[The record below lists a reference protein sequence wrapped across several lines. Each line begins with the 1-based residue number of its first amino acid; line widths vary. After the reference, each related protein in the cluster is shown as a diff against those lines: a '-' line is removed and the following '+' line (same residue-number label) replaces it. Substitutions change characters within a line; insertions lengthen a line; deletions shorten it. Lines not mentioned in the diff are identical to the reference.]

1 MSFGNHLFL
10 LLKARQ
16 LLTYLCI
23 PYIYM
28 GYLHISM
35 YLFCLFVFLFFS
47 LRYGFLFYWPSLC
60 MCRCLDVL
68 KFAWGPVHV
77 GGWHWE
83 ICLNGHEL
91 DFIVSCVNCISFVC
105 YIWKKKKKDLD
116 QKKRK
121 YWEEFKRISRS
132 SFRCF
137 LSFCCSCN
145 CWKKTFLSHFSLD
158 ICRKM
163 LQMIYQSVV
172 ASVFYAVGNLQGLL
186 CLQRRP
192 KKILVQ
198 KIGVLNKK

>member
-105 YIWKKKKKDLD
+105 YIWKKKKKKTLI
-116 QKKRK
+116 KKKGNTEKSSR
-121 YWEEFKRISRS
+121 EFQEVHSDVFFHFVVHATVEKKHSWVI
-132 SFRCF
+132 F
-137 LSFCCSCN
+137 LL
-145 CWKKTFLSHFSLD
+145 T
-158 ICRKM
+158 
-163 LQMIYQSVV
+163 SVV
-172 ASVFYAVGNLQGLL
+172 KCCRWFISLWWQVCFMQWGTFRAFYAFREGL
-186 CLQRRP
+186 
-192 KKILVQ
+192 KKFWS
-198 KIGVLNKK
+198 KK